1 MINPGSIVGELR
13 SPIVEL
19 DRISY
24 GYTSGPVLH
33 DISLTIRPG
42 QFKTLVGPSG
52 AGKTTL
58 LKLVLGLLRP
68 TRGEVRYGGQSERA
82 GTMRTAYVPQLENV
96 DWNFPV
102 TVEQVVHMGNI
113 RRSGPWPWPS
123 REERRR
129 VIDVLQDLEIAH
141 LRKQHIRNLSG
152 GQQQRVFLARALVAS
167 PDLLVLDEPTAGVD
181 ISTAENVLYLLT
193 RLNRRGL
200 SILMTT
206 HDLNLAAAHSPSV
219 ICLNRRLIGEG
230 SPEAIFNE
238 SILSATYGAPML
250 VLRQNSMLFVHP
262 KPHSHALDALIKEGV
277 QPPFAAS
284 VPGSHP

>member
-33 DISLTIRPG
+33 DISLRIQPG

-68 TRGEVRYGGQSERA
+68 TGGEVRYGGQSERA
-82 GTMRTAYVPQLENV
+82 GRVRTAYVPQLEKV

-129 VIDVLQDLEIAH
+129 AIDVLQDLEIAH
-141 LRKQHIRNLSG
+141 LRKEHIRNLSG

-206 HDLNLAAAHSPSV
+206 HDLNLAAFHSPTV
-219 ICLNRRLIGEG
+219 ICLNRRLIAEG
-230 SPEAIFNE
+230 SPEAILNE
-238 SILSATYGAPML
+238 DILSETYGAPML

-262 KPHSHALDALIKEGV
+262 KPHSHPLDALVREGV

-284 VPGSHP
+284 VRGSHP